1 MTMPHYR
8 LTPQRVDFV
17 VRQWIGHDGYQ
28 LQGVSHRELDD
39 LFTRYCQLEQEHP
52 GVARRGEW
60 SKRDRITLA
69 LEHANA
75 TRLTC
80 LLEAILLML
89 PSGSATWRTPD
100 REAQIRSWIAESKV
114 QSVVEPESWDQAT
127 IHHEQASDVFG
138 FAGPQRDVSPPVY
151 PDMSDEE
158 WFAPPQAPAPLEEP
172 TVNVPTEGWF
182 APQEVPTHLEQTIW
196 AGDGEKIPESTA
208 PQAGRRDFFM
218 SHAGEDKDFVR
229 KLVHELQARGTSVW
243 FDEHELMVGDSLSE
257 SIAAGL
263 KNSRY
268 GVVVLSRDFLG
279 KRWPRHELRGL
290 IAREMKGDGSIL
302 PIWHQITEEEVQ
314 AFDPSLVGKVA
325 LDSNTM
331 SVGEI
336 ADALCRRLRRPEA
349 WT

>member
-1 MTMPHYR
+1 MTHYR
-8 LTPQRVDFV
+8 LAPQRVDFV
-17 VRQWIGHDGYQ
+17 VQQWIGHDGYQ
-28 LQGVSHRELDD
+28 LQGLSHRELDD

-52 GVARRGEW
+52 GVARRGE
-60 SKRDRITLA
+60 SKRDRITPA

-75 TRLTC
+75 TQLTC

-138 FAGPQRDVSPPVY
+138 FAEPQRSVSPSVY
-151 PDMSDEE
+151 PDVPDEE

-172 TVNVPTEGWF
+172 AANVPTGGWF
-182 APQEVPTHLEQTIW
+182 APQEVPTHLEEQAIRTEHTW
-196 AGDGEKIPESTA
+196 KIFESTA
-208 PQAGRRDFFM
+208 PQAGKRDFFM

-229 KLVHELQARGTSVW
+229 ELVHALEARGASVW

-263 KNSRY
+263 ANSRY
-268 GVVVLSRDFLG
+268 GIVVLSQNFLE
-279 KRWPRHELRGL
+279 KRWPRHELTGL
-290 IAREMKGDGSIL
+290 IARELKGEGATL
-302 PIWHQITEEEVQ
+302 PIWHQITEEQVR

-325 LDSNTM
+325 LDSDRM
-331 SVGEI
+331 SVEEI
-336 ADALCRRLRRPEA
+336 ADALCRRLRRQVQ
-349 WT
+349 